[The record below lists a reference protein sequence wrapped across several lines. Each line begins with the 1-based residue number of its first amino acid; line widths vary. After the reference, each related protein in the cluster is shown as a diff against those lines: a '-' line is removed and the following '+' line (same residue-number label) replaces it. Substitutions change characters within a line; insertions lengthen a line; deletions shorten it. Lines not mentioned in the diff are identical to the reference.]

1 MTDKGRLSPI
11 QKPRTKEELE
21 LEIKREESKRFIK
34 EKFYPAVAA
43 ATQSVDEATA
53 LLQAAGE
60 LIMGEAMQVMKTM
73 KIKDVKNIIVRKLA
87 PNDERLLEIE
97 TLIGIFDEKTLFDA
111 RVDLQ
116 HMQSL
121 IEQVKIDMAR
131 SKKLSDIDVPW
142 DKYLQK

>member
-1 MTDKGRLSPI
+1 MKKSPI
-11 QKPRTKEELE
+11 QHPKSKEELE

-43 ATQSVDEATA
+43 ATVSVDEATS

-73 KIKDVKNIIVRKLA
+73 KIKDVRNILVRKLA

-97 TLIGIFDEKTLFDA
+97 ALIGLFDEKTLFDA
-111 RVDLQ
+111 RVSLQ
-116 HMQSL
+116 NMQSVV
-121 IEQVKIDMAR
+121 EQMKIDAMRKA
-131 SKKLSDIDVPW
+131 KLSEMTPDW
-142 DKYLQK
+142 DRYLN